1 MRVSIVHPS
10 PQGVTTGNR
19 VTALRWAK
27 LLRELGHDVRVRTKL
42 DDAPVDVLIAL
53 NARKCAQAVVECRTR
68 HPRAKRV
75 TAVTGTD
82 LYEPLSGLPAA
93 ETSLET
99 SHAIVALAPHA
110 LERLPLHLRARARVI
125 LQSAPT

>member
-1 MRVSIVHPS
+1 LDCRV
-10 PQGVTTGNR
+10 
-19 VTALRWAK
+19 
-27 LLRELGHDVRVRTKL
+27 
-42 DDAPVDVLIAL
+42 
-53 NARKCAQAVVECRTR
+53 R

-93 ETSLET
+93 TTALDA
-99 SHAIVALAPHA
+99 SHAIVALAQNA
-110 LERLPLHLRARARVI
+110 LERLPQHLRSRARVL